1 MQQGWSVDEVNF
13 ERAVGW
19 SEAQLVGALRRSQS
33 ENGWVYLT
41 FAPSV
46 AGARSG
52 RPLEGVL

>member
-1 MQQGWSVDEVNF
+1 MNEVNF
-13 ERAVGW
+13 ERTVGW

-41 FAPSV
+41 FTPTPTT
-46 AGARSG
+46 GARRG